1 MGSGDRTVL
10 VTGARGGV
18 GAACASALAGAGYR
32 VIATDRDELD
42 VLQPPATLPAHDI
55 LVFAHGIGAY
65 GRLRNG
71 DVEAFRRALAVNLV
85 GTVEVLQR
93 SAAASVAFVS
103 SMAGRMTWPGRA
115 FYAATKWGLEAVA
128 ETLHLEE
135 PERQVIVLEPGALA
149 TGFASVAGGA
159 GAPGVSRTPPWL
171 TKREEAAIV
180 GEALVGALARPDRFQ
195 RIPVGVDA
203 RRELALLDTMPRHEF
218 VAQFRERLPRPADTD
233 APSGGR

>member
-1 MGSGDRTVL
+1 MASADRIAL
-10 VTGARGGV
+10 VTGAKGGV
-18 GAACASALAGAGYR
+18 GAACVSALVTAGYR

-42 VLQPPATLPAHDI
+42 VLAPPATLPAHDI

-65 GRLRNG
+65 GRLRDG
-71 DVEAFRRALAVNLV
+71 DLDAFRRALDVNLL
-85 GTVEVLQR
+85 GTVAVLQR
-93 SAAASVAFVS
+93 SAATSVAFVS

-149 TGFASVAGGA
+149 TGFASAAGGA

-171 TKREEAAIV
+171 TKREAASIV
-180 GEALVGALARPDRFQ
+180 GEALVAALARTERFQ

-203 RRELALLDTMPRHEF
+203 MRELALLDAMPRQEF
-218 VAQFRERLPRPADTD
+218 VAQFRARLPVV
-233 APSGGR
+233 

>member
-1 MGSGDRTVL
+1 MQSEHRTAL

-18 GAACASALAGAGYR
+18 GAACVAALSAAGCR
-32 VIATDRDELD
+32 VIPTDREELD
-42 VLQPPATLPAHDI
+42 VLAPPEHLPVHDI

-65 GRLRNG
+65 GLLRDG
-71 DVEAFRRALAVNLV
+71 DTQAFRRALAVNLV

-93 SAAASVAFVS
+93 SRAGSVVFVS

-135 PERQVIVLEPGALA
+135 PDRQVVVLEPGALA
-149 TGFASVAGGA
+149 TGFAAAAGGA

-171 TKREEAAIV
+171 TKREAAAAV
-180 GEALVGALARPDRFQ
+180 GEALVAALARPERFQ
-195 RIPVGVDA
+195 RVPVGVDA
-203 RRELALLDTMPRHEF
+203 LRELGLLDAMPRQEF
-218 VAQFRERLPRPADTD
+218 VARFRERLADASTS
-233 APSGGR
+233 AP

>member
-1 MGSGDRTVL
+1 MVSADRIAL
-10 VTGARGGV
+10 VTGAKGGV
-18 GAACASALAGAGYR
+18 GTACARALRGAGYR
-32 VIATDRDELD
+32 VLATDREELD
-42 VLQPPATLPAHDI
+42 VLDPPASLPAHDI

-65 GRLRNG
+65 GLLRDG
-71 DVEAFRRALAVNLV
+71 DLNAFRRAIEINLV
-85 GTVEVLQR
+85 GTVAVLQR
-93 SAAASVAFVS
+93 SPATSVAFVS

-149 TGFASVAGGA
+149 TGFASAAGGA
-159 GAPGVSRTPPWL
+159 GALGVSRTPPWL
-171 TKREEAAIV
+171 TKREEAALV

-203 RRELALLDTMPRHEF
+203 MRELAMLDALPRQEF
-218 VAQFRERLPRPADTD
+218 VARFRQRLTT
-233 APSGGR
+233 PSEVGS